1 MKFKLLALTAAAM
14 ALPSAAQAHDLSSGP
29 VIAPGNTLL
38 SLSADGDSTRKP
50 DLAVFS
56 AGVNSQAKTA
66 AAALAANAADMTKVV
81 AALKA
86 AGIAERDIQ
95 TSNLSLNPIYQPQRS
110 LPDGTIDPPTPK
122 VIGYQVNNTVTV
134 KQRNIAQFG
143 KVIDTLV
150 AAGANQVSGPSFQMD
165 KPDAALDEARA
176 EAMRKARARAQLYA
190 TAAGLKV
197 VRILSISE
205 GGGYMPQPQPMYA
218 KVAMAAMEDAR
229 SPVAAGEV
237 SLNANITVLFELA
250 PQ

>member
-1 MKFKLLALTAAAM
+1 MKSTLLALTAAAM
-14 ALPSAAQAHDLSSGP
+14 ALPIAAQAHGVSTGP

-38 SLSADGDSTRKP
+38 SLSADGDSTRTP

-66 AAALAANAADMTKVV
+66 GAALTANAADMNKVV

-110 LPDGTIDPPTPK
+110 LPDGTIDPPQPK

-143 KVIDTLV
+143 RVIDTLV
-150 AAGANQVSGPSFQMD
+150 SAGANQVSGPSFQMD
-165 KPDAALDEARA
+165 KPDAALDEART

-190 TAAGLKV
+190 SAAGLKV
-197 VRILSISE
+197 VRILSITE
-205 GGGYMPQPQPMYA
+205 GGGYVPQPQPMYA
-218 KVAMAAMEDAR
+218 KVAMSAMDSAP
-229 SPVAAGEV
+229 SPVAAGEI
-237 SLNANITVLFELA
+237 SLNANVTVLFELA
-250 PQ
+250 P

>member
-1 MKFKLLALTAAAM
+1 MKSALLAAAA
-14 ALPSAAQAHDLSSGP
+14 ALMLPAAAAAHDVASGP

-38 SLSADGDSTRKP
+38 SLSAEGTSTRKP

-56 AGVNSQAKTA
+56 AGVKSQAKTA
-66 AAALAANAADMTKVV
+66 GAALTANAADMNKVV

-110 LPDGTIDPPTPK
+110 LPDGTIDPPEPRI
-122 VIGYQVNNTVTV
+122 IGYQVNNTVTV
-134 KQRNIAQFG
+134 KQRNIAQYG

-150 AAGANQVSGPSFQMD
+150 GAGANQVSGPGFQMD
-165 KPDAALDEARA
+165 KPDAAQDEARTDA
-176 EAMRKARARAQLYA
+176 VRKARARAQLYA
-190 TAAGLKV
+190 SAAGLKV

-205 GGGYMPQPQPMYA
+205 GGGYSPPPQPMYR
-218 KVAMAAMEDAR
+218 VAVAEAAMSAP
-229 SPVAAGEV
+229 SPVAAGEL
-237 SLNANITVLFELA
+237 SLNSNVTVLFELA